1 MKTFSKSF
9 SKTIESL
16 LLSHK
21 LTFSLSDSKAYS
33 FHISVYRRDFDDE
46 NNFSGNYKGE
56 IDAYKVNKSLYFS
69 VQVLSTAV
77 VTVNTEISKQILQ
90 IEHAQKKTPKGLLVN
105 KRMAKKN
112 FLHHL

>member
-16 LLSHK
+16 LRSNEVS
-21 LTFSLSDSKAYS
+21 FSLSDSKAYS

-69 VQVLSTAV
+69 VDRKCLALAVLTLW
-77 VTVNTEISKQILQ
+77 TLILLF
-90 IEHAQKKTPKGLLVN
+90 ARYRL
-105 KRMAKKN
+105 
-112 FLHHL
+112 F